1 MVWWK
6 DWVNRFNNVVEL
18 PDPFIREIESKGYSY
33 DEEKDWWVRVWTT
46 DTPDGQ
52 EKVLEVYKKED
63 DKWRQLMYG
72 KDGELFYESEVTNYD

>member
-72 KDGELFYESEVTNYD
+72 KDGELIYESEVTNYD

>member
-1 MVWWK
+1 MVWWE

-52 EKVLEVYKKED
+52 EKVLEVYKKEKD
-63 DKWRQLMYG
+63 QWRQLMYG
-72 KDGELFYESEVTNYD
+72 HTGDLFYETDVINYD